1 LYNLIKYFPL
11 AYLGEIFMSNLAP
24 DEKATLVM
32 VYTHD
37 LLVRGEVVTKE
48 SARVSIWPRT
58 QGVPNFI
65 HLLKPNVLLFGGSP
79 PKPLSYSEMF
89 LPTASAIGFHLA
101 PPATEALD
109 YDPQEKNRTMEP
121 VNIMLGTFLIKGK
134 IRISAATSLGV
145 SLEVVYAGWLSIYDV
160 EITNPY
166 LPQMQPMLA
175 PMMLITPSKA
185 AFAR

>member
-1 LYNLIKYFPL
+1 
-11 AYLGEIFMSNLAP
+11 MSNLAP
-24 DEKATLVM
+24 DEKSTLVL

-65 HLLKPNVLLFGGSP
+65 HLIKSNVLNFGGSP
-79 PKPLSYSEMF
+79 PKPAFYSDFFM
-89 LPTASAIGFHLA
+89 PTASAIGFHLA
-101 PPATEALD
+101 PPATDPLD

-121 VNIMLGTFLIKGK
+121 VTITLGTFTIKGHM
-134 IRISAATSLGV
+134 RISSSTSLAV
-145 SLEVVYAGWLSIYDV
+145 SLEVVYAGWLSIYDS

-166 LPQMQPMLA
+166 LPQMPPMQV
-175 PMMLITPSKA
+175 PMMLITPSKVT
-185 AFAR
+185 FGKP